1 MQSVKASYQ
10 PEKNQPA
17 AIVLEFDED
26 DCVPTDAPPR
36 PSPPGILG
44 NRSCELSV
52 ERIENKVAFDALL
65 PVPIHAEL
73 ETVRDAL
80 GSFVAWPEELI
91 SYTTTA
97 IKKNFEMLGQA
108 VIASYMAHLH
118 TETSQRPELAETFAF
133 IDPGSTFNLN
143 GDFEAYIVNRL
154 KEGNPDRLFFLPH
167 NQKAVKSFNS
177 ETGRGNRTPPKA
189 KFLSGS
195 PKQPGGHECAYVVMR
210 YMKEIINDTRLTF
223 ATKWLPKTRA
233 TYNEAQLDEIEQH
246 SSHTDFESR
255 TTARTTELV
264 QG

>member
-118 TETSQRPELAETFAF
+118 TETSQRPELAET
-133 IDPGSTFNLN
+133 
-143 GDFEAYIVNRL
+143 
-154 KEGNPDRLFFLPH
+154 
-167 NQKAVKSFNS
+167 AVKSFNS

-233 TYNEAQLDEIEQH
+233 TYNEAQLDEVRIEALKFIQEH
-246 SSHTDFESR
+246 I
-255 TTARTTELV
+255 
-264 QG
+264 

>member
-1 MQSVKASYQ
+1 
-10 PEKNQPA
+10 
-17 AIVLEFDED
+17 
-26 DCVPTDAPPR
+26 
-36 PSPPGILG
+36 
-44 NRSCELSV
+44 
-52 ERIENKVAFDALL
+52 
-65 PVPIHAEL
+65 
-73 ETVRDAL
+73 
-80 GSFVAWPEELI
+80 
-91 SYTTTA
+91 
-97 IKKNFEMLGQA
+97 MLGQA

-233 TYNEAQLDEIEQH
+233 TYNEAQLDEVRIEALKFIQEH
-246 SSHTDFESR
+246 I
-255 TTARTTELV
+255 
-264 QG
+264 

>member
-52 ERIENKVAFDALL
+52 ERIENKVAF
-65 PVPIHAEL
+65 
-73 ETVRDAL
+73 
-80 GSFVAWPEELI
+80 
-91 SYTTTA
+91 
-97 IKKNFEMLGQA
+97 GQA

-233 TYNEAQLDEIEQH
+233 TYNEAQLDEVRIEALKFIQEH
-246 SSHTDFESR
+246 I
-255 TTARTTELV
+255 
-264 QG
+264 